1 MLLLDSQL
9 KNVSVMSL
17 QSGTALGSTAAPII
31 DPRKL
36 QVIAYHVIGPR
47 VQEESV
53 LHTADI
59 REIGPLGLIV
69 DGTDSVMALDEDLVR
84 LQEVARLNF
93 SLIGKP
99 VFDESKKRLGKI
111 VEYTLESDSF
121 FVQKLHVSQSVM
133 KNLKSANLLIHRSQV
148 VEVTDTKIIV
158 RSGSVKE
165 QVGLA
170 QVLNPFRKNAQAQ
183 LTPEARLEH

>member
-1 MLLLDSQL
+1 
-9 KNVSVMSL
+9 
-17 QSGTALGSTAAPII
+17 
-31 DPRKL
+31 
-36 QVIAYHVIGPR
+36 
-47 VQEESV
+47 
-53 LHTADI
+53 
-59 REIGPLGLIV
+59 
-69 DGTDSVMALDEDLVR
+69 
-84 LQEVARLNF
+84 
-93 SLIGKP
+93 
-99 VFDESKKRLGKI
+99 
-111 VEYTLESDSF
+111 
-121 FVQKLHVSQSVM
+121 M